1 MNGMID
7 LHSHI
12 LSGPDDVSRNL
23 EESIQM
29 CRASYRDGVRTMVAT
44 PHTLTGLY
52 QNDRIT
58 ILSKVR
64 ELNEALT
71 QCGLRNS
78 EFGVD
83 YPKSEKS
90 DLFHSEICNLKSEI
104 SLPSALHTPHSAF

>member
-12 LSGPDDVSRNL
+12 LSGLDDGSRNL

-29 CRASYRDGVRTMVAT
+29 CRASYRDGVRAMVAT

-64 ELNEALT
+64 ELNDPGEGQHLP
-71 QCGLRNS
+71 
-78 EFGVD
+78 
-83 YPKSEKS
+83 PKPLADGEGEDQQSGYR
-90 DLFHSEICNLKSEI
+90 
-104 SLPSALHTPHSAF
+104 